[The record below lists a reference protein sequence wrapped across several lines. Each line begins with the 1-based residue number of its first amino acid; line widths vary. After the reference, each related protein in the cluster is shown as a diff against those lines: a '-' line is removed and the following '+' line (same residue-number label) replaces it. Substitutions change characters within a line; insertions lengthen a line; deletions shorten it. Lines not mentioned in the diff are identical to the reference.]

1 MSRSLAF
8 RAPNWLGDAVLATV
22 VLPAI
27 RRRDPAARVTVL
39 APPGLGD
46 LFSRSAYVDET
57 RELVPGG
64 EVDAYRTGG
73 YDLVLLGP
81 TSFGSAWRAV
91 RGGAKAFGF
100 ATSGRGVL
108 LSGRLAGAQYRRGRH
123 QVENYRAL
131 AALVGEPAPADAP
144 AVTIDPEWARE
155 ARERW
160 PVRTAL
166 RVVLQP
172 GAAYGPAKRWP
183 AERFGETGAA
193 LLAEGHDVAVIGS
206 AADRQAVERVR
217 ERAPGVVDLSGSTRI
232 GVLAALLESA
242 SLLITN
248 DTGPMHLAAAAG
260 TRCLAVF
267 GSTSPEW
274 TRPLGTGH
282 EVVRRPVACAPCFLR
297 RCPIGT
303 PCLEGIDA
311 AAVLARARASLA
323 EAA

>member
-1 MSRSLAF
+1 MSRSIAF

-27 RRRDPAARVTVL
+27 RRRDGSARVTVL
-39 APPGLGD
+39 APTGLSD
-46 LFSRSAYVDET
+46 LFARSPHVDET
-57 RELVPGG
+57 KELIAGG

-91 RGGAKAFGF
+91 RGGTKAFGF
-100 ATSGRGVL
+100 ATSGRGAL
-108 LSGRLAGAQYRRGRH
+108 LSGRLAGAEYRRGRH

-131 AALVGEPAPADAP
+131 AALVGEPAPADVP
-144 AVTIDPEWARE
+144 SVRVDPEWARE
-155 ARERW
+155 ALQRW
-160 PVRTAL
+160 PVRRSP

-193 LLAEGHDVAVIGS
+193 LLAEGYDVAVIG
-206 AADRQAVERVR
+206 AAVDLEAVVRVR

-242 SLLITN
+242 GLLITN
-248 DTGPMHLAAAAG
+248 DTGPMHLAAAVG

-274 TRPLGTGH
+274 TRPLGPGH
-282 EVVRRPVACAPCFLR
+282 EVMRRPVACAPCFLR

-303 PCLEGIDA
+303 PCLEGIEA
-311 AAVLARARASLA
+311 AAVLSRARALLA